1 MFLRTVILDPLAYQK
16 NSIFNTSMSYKAYIM
31 VCNYYQR
38 YHKDRV
44 WFKVFVA
51 FIWLQGTGF
60 AVSVFYTI
68 YVLTITQFGWQLA
81 DDMIWIPPLLGC
93 SILFSNILTSSVQA
107 RALAMNDIIVVLDQL
122 LVWTLEIGLMTR
134 LCEKVSKAKAG
145 CFHQNRR
152 GQWLVVANAVMAFL
166 NTRKAPQEKHHER
179 RETAVNPL
187 GSIRVANLSITGA
200 KAAGFTEDIPIPSL
214 LILFITLNK
223 TPKLSEVGVQ
233 GMFNCEKIETTRQCL
248 PSAKGH
254 GETNLGNNL
263 LSKSTKRHVLWQL
276 ELSYVI
282 RGQNH
287 DLDNDLAVLGRPLG
301 GSGNLVGGGTFVTKF
316 YIGAGDW
323 KVGDISEEM
332 CCGVDENCPCATM
345 ATFENVILHAG
356 RLLNYLFRSFLDG
369 VQDRTGRGVRTECAD
384 FHVAENVEGTL
395 TRSVM
400 SNRDVQEIPRM
411 GCSPNY
417 GACKVIGG
425 NISGVIGVIPRYL
438 NDSNI
443 GNIWII
449 IYGDIISRAG
459 TIHRYIIRLLAFK
472 DNG

>member
-1 MFLRTVILDPLAYQK
+1 MYCLR
-16 NSIFNTSMSYKAYIM
+16 
-31 VCNYYQR
+31 
-38 YHKDRV
+38 
-44 WFKVFVA
+44 
-51 FIWLQGTGF
+51 
-60 AVSVFYTI
+60 
-68 YVLTITQFGWQLA
+68 
-81 DDMIWIPPLLGC
+81 
-93 SILFSNILTSSVQA
+93 QA

-200 KAAGFTEDIPIPSL
+200 KAEVLRKTSL
-214 LILFITLNK
+214 SLAF
-223 TPKLSEVGVQ
+223 
-233 GMFNCEKIETTRQCL
+233 
-248 PSAKGH
+248 AKGH